1 MEKKICE
8 DCLKNEQ
15 VLQRRLWRTLLIVHD
30 RLSTNTL
37 HHKEDGEDDID
48 YQRLYWSREEIEEL
62 CTDYPWLRSFSTGL
76 FTPFKLDCKN
86 GCVID

>member
-1 MEKKICE
+1 MNKYCKE
-8 DCLKNEQ
+8 DYGGHCLSFMIGC
-15 VLQRRLWRTLLIVHD
+15 L
-30 RLSTNTL
+30 TNTL
-37 HHKEDGEDDID
+37 HHEEDGEDDID

-62 CTDYPWLRSFSTGL
+62 CTDYPWLKSFSTGL